1 MNVEWDPAK
10 NWSNFRKHGINFEQ
24 VKAVFED
31 PARIDEYDDRDYGED
46 RWIVI
51 GAVGSVVV
59 HVVYTIRNED
69 VRLITAR
76 RASTHE
82 QTRYFSARPWQ

>member
-10 NWSNFRKHGINFEQ
+10 NWSNFRKRGINFEQ

-31 PARIDEYDDRDYGED
+31 PGRVDEHDDREYDQD

-59 HVVYTIRNED
+59 HVGYTVRNGD

-76 RASTHE
+76 KPSTHE
-82 QTRYFSARPWQ
+82 QARYFSARP

>member
-24 VKAVFED
+24 IKPVFED
-31 PARIDEYDDRDYGED
+31 PARIDEYDDREYGED

-51 GAVGSVVV
+51 GMVDSTVV
-59 HVVYTIRNED
+59 HVVYTIRNGD

-82 QTRYFSARPWQ
+82 QARYFSAKSSQ